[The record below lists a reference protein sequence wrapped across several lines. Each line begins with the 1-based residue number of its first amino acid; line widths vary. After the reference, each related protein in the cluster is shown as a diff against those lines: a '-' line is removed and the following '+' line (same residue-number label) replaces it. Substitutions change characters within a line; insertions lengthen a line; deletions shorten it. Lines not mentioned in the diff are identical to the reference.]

1 MIHHTKI
8 ADAFVDEWVPLGPG
22 KMVSRQ
28 PVLDRAHTLKGT
40 VQGASV
46 NLYARLNYDEAS
58 EVARSVGGRLP
69 TSAEIDELRAVGVQL
84 QPYLGTPRA
93 ENDVEHSQRHDFN
106 VFLQKS
112 ELGWDGSAPLA
123 GAGKHWIAGAP
134 AGRSRLKGWDKDG
147 AGPGLEWWQPDQVAH
162 NRAHFDDGTTTMVVR
177 DLAMLGVDHGI
188 KSDGYQPARR
198 TPANPRSVLGAIQDA
213 WPEGSRESCLVLLA
227 QWGIETGDGASCW
240 NFNLGNVKRV
250 KGQSWTMLGNVWEI
264 LGGKKV
270 VFQPPHPQTHFCAF
284 DSLDEGAAF
293 YVEKLR
299 TRFAKAW
306 PAVLSGD
313 PATFSR
319 ELKRLHY
326 YTADERA
333 YTAAIV
339 ARFRKFDALTRGA
352 PAVSTEEKLALLGFE
367 TVKSFQR
374 AYPPLAVDGILGP
387 RTKAAIDAAWE
398 AR

>member
-1 MIHHTKI
+1 MIHHTNL
-8 ADAFVDEWVPLGPG
+8 ADAYVDERVSFGFG
-22 KMVSRQ
+22 KMISRR
-28 PVLDRAHTLKGT
+28 PVFDGAHYLRPNKPGD
-40 VQGASV
+40 GH
-46 NLYARLNYDEAS
+46 LFARLNYAQALEFAAS
-58 EVARSVGGRLP
+58 QGGRLP
-69 TSAEIDELRAVGVQL
+69 TSAEIDELRSLGLQL
-84 QPYLGTPRA
+84 KPYLGTPKA
-93 ENDVEHSQRHDFN
+93 ENDIEHSRRHDFD
-106 VFLQKS
+106 VFRQLA
-112 ELGWDGSAPLA
+112 EHGWDGELPVA

-134 AGRSRLKGWDKDG
+134 EGRSRLKGWDKDG
-147 AGPGLEWWQPDQVAH
+147 GGPGLEWWQPDQVAH
-162 NRAHFDDGTTTMVVR
+162 NRGHFDDGTTTMVVW
-177 DLAMLGVDHGI
+177 DLPIGGVDHGA
-188 KSDGYQPARR
+188 KEPGYRPARR
-198 TPANPRSVLGAIQDA
+198 TQSPPREVLAAIQAA

-250 KGQSWTMLGNVWEI
+250 QGQDWTMLGNVWEI

-270 VFQPPHPQTHFCAF
+270 VFQPPHPQTHFCSF
-284 DSLDEGAAF
+284 DSLEQGAAF

-313 PATFSR
+313 PGTFSR

-339 ARFRKFDALTRGA
+339 ARYRKFDALTK
-352 PAVSTEEKLALLGFE
+352 PLNTLPTHEEKLALLGYE

-374 AYPPLAVDGILGP
+374 AYPPLVADGIIGP
-387 RTKAAIDAAWE
+387 RTRAAIDAAWGQ
-398 AR
+398 R